1 MSKNNHEQPV
11 YSRDNYE
18 NKQNEIISLD
28 QQATQTAVEV
38 DAQYAEKLDV
48 FEQLRQEDGEAM
60 QDDSELINEE
70 RELLNQRNAAKEELL
85 SPLNKE
91 ITRAK
96 AELGKLYVKSW
107 NEATREES
115 RREHVKALE
124 EVKMIHTHILES
136 YNKVE
141 TSYHRIQGMIT
152 DADRTAITLEEL
164 LADPRRTSEHD
175 EEEIKELVQKLL
187 EINKL
192 IDEEI
197 CRLHGHRIGECK
209 DDLN

>member
-1 MSKNNHEQPV
+1 MSKNNQEKPPTPAEIYDLKREQLA
-11 YSRDNYE
+11 
-18 NKQNEIISLD
+18 SLER
-28 QQATQTAVEV
+28 QTTQRTIEF
-38 DAQYAEKLDV
+38 DAQYAEKLGV
-48 FEQLRQEDGEAM
+48 FEELRQEAGEVV
-60 QDDSELINEE
+60 QNDSELVNEE
-70 RELLNQRNAAKEELL
+70 RELLKERDIAREEVFG
-85 SPLNKE
+85 PINKE

-96 AELGKLYVKSW
+96 TELRNLYVKAW

-115 RREHVKALE
+115 RREHAKALE

-152 DADRTAITLEEL
+152 DADRTASTLEEL